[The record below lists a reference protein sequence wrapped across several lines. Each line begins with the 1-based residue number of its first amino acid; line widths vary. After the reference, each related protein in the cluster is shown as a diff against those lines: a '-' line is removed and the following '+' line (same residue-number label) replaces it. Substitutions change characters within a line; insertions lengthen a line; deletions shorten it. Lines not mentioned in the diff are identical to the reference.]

1 MFTFWI
7 ILHLVVKGNPA
18 HLPGVVNFGIVKRG

>member
-7 ILHLVVKGNPA
+7 ILHLVGKGKCGVKLA
-18 HLPGVVNFGIVKRG
+18 VVNFGIVKRG